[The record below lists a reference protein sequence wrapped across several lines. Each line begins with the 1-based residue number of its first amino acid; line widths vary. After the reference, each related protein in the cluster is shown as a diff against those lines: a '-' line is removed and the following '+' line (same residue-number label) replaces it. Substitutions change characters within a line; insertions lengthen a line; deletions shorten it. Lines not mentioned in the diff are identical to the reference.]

1 MFKFEVE
8 FWDEELQEPNFEI
21 GITDGKDYGEA
32 ANHVSDY
39 YGFGNIVSME
49 LEKLNN
55 IIVGDEVE
63 RTFKPQEIYDNEWI

>member
-8 FWDEELQEPNFEI
+8 FWDEENQKYIFEN
-21 GITDGKDYGEA
+21 GVTEGKDYGEA

-39 YGFGNIVSME
+39 YGFENIVSIE
-49 LEKLNN
+49 LEKLDN

-63 RTFKPQEIYDNEWI
+63 KIFRPQEIYDNEWI

>member
-8 FWDEELQEPNFEI
+8 FWDEENQKYIFEN
-21 GITDGKDYGEA
+21 GVTEGKDYGEA

-39 YGFGNIVSME
+39 YGFENIVSIE
-49 LEKLNN
+49 LEKLDN

-63 RTFKPQEIYDNEWI
+63 KIFRPQEIYDNE

>member
-8 FWDEELQEPNFEI
+8 FWDEENQKYIFEN
-21 GITDGKDYGEA
+21 GVTEGKDYGEA

-39 YGFGNIVSME
+39 YGFENIVSIE
-49 LEKLNN
+49 LEKLDN

-63 RTFKPQEIYDNEWI
+63 KIFKP